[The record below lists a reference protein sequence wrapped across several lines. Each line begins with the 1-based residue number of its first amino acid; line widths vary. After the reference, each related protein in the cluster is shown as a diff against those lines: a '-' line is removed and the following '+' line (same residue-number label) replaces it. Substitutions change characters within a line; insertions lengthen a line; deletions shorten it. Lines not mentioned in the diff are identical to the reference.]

1 MKAPTIQFSL
11 VVPAALA
18 VTSICLSLFLLRGG
32 GQSLRPLPVAPV
44 VNTAAGPVEA
54 VLGPTSR
61 LLAPPG
67 RRQVEDLQ
75 VAAETPVAQ
84 SPIVRSQP
92 DRTRAHT
99 PAATRPAP
107 KPPAAAPPPAP
118 EPVQASADSLA
129 INATPLHGHG
139 KKLGHAK
146 NKRHIFLLGKEEAP
160 AKDGAE
166 GHEIVKTKATKA
178 SPGKPEPKAKKAP
191 PGKPEPKAEKAS
203 PGKPEP
209 KGKKASAGKPQPK
222 AVPVPE
228 QDPAPARGRADDDHG
243 GGGRGGGKK

>member
-11 VVPAALA
+11 AVPAALA
-18 VTSICLSLFLLRGG
+18 VTSICLSLFLLSGG
-32 GQSLRPLPVAPV
+32 GESLRPLPVAPV

-61 LLAPPG
+61 LLAHPG
-67 RRQVEDLQ
+67 RRQIEDLQ
-75 VAAETPVAQ
+75 VAAGTPVTHSLA
-84 SPIVRSQP
+84 VRSQP
-92 DRTRAHT
+92 HERRAHT
-99 PAATRPAP
+99 PAATRPAR
-107 KPPAAAPPPAP
+107 KPPAAAPAPAP

-129 INATPLHGHG
+129 SNATPVHGHG

-146 NKRHIFLLGKEEAP
+146 DKRHIFLLRKEEAP
-160 AKDGAE
+160 GKDGAE
-166 GHEIVKTKATKA
+166 GHEVVKTKATKA
-178 SPGKPEPKAKKAP
+178 SPGKPEKKAKKA
-191 PGKPEPKAEKAS
+191 S
-203 PGKPEP
+203 PGESEP

-228 QDPAPARGRADDDHG
+228 QDPAPARGRNDDDHG